1 MSRKGTRRLKKKGK
15 KRRRMSMKKGR
26 GLGKHAGHA
35 VIDWVEKHVD
45 GMTSI
50 KLPSNATPFM
60 KIFKKN

>member
-35 VIDWVEKHVD
+35 VID
-45 GMTSI
+45 
-50 KLPSNATPFM
+50 
-60 KIFKKN
+60 